1 MILLPAIDLKD
12 GKCVRLRKGNFDE
25 KTVYSDK
32 PWEIAKEFENAGAQM
47 IHLVDLDGALAGH
60 SVNADVIKKITS
72 SVNIPCELG
81 GGIRNKDSIEAAVN
95 LGISRVI
102 LGTIAV
108 SDPEFVTEAV
118 ETFGPEKTVVGIDAK
133 DGMVAIHGWDTVSN
147 VTSVD
152 LALDMKRRGVR
163 TVIYTDISRDGMLSG
178 PNVEQTLNLKNKTG
192 MTVIASGGVSCL
204 DDLIRL
210 NDSGID
216 GSIIG
221 KAIYENKIDLREA
234 VRRLN

>member
-12 GKCVRLRKGNFDE
+12 GKCVRLKKGNFDE

-108 SDPEFVTEAV
+108 SDPEFVTKAV

-133 DGMVAIHGWDTVSN
+133 DGIVAIHGWDTVSN

-178 PNVEQTLNLKNKTG
+178 PNVEQTLNLKNETG